1 MSVRR
6 VMGTETEYAV
16 SAVRRDR
23 PTPGILSLG
32 VGAAPPPPPPRHIRW
47 DYRQEDPVNDMRGH
61 RLNRASARP
70 DMLTDSPQLQ
80 ITNVLASNGARI
92 YVDHAHPEYSAP
104 ETRDPFDAVAWD
116 HAGDVM
122 MQAAARRAS
131 ETAGCRIVLHRNN
144 VDGKGASWGTHENYL
159 MRRDVPFDTVAAL
172 MIPHFVS
179 RQIYAGSGRV
189 GLGEHSEGDGFQLS
203 QRADYIHAKLGLQT
217 TFDRPIVNTRDE
229 PHAESE
235 SWRRLHVIV
244 GDANRM
250 EVPQVLKLGVTSMLL
265 WLLEHADEGGVD
277 MGALLSS
284 LELADPV
291 EAMHTV
297 SHDLTL
303 SKPLELQAG
312 GTATAWMM
320 QVRLRAAVYAAAA
333 VVYGTDTTGEP
344 VWPDRSTTSVM
355 AMWGQALADVAAIR
369 HADDTERMAMSAEA
383 SRVEWLAKWQLLE
396 RLRRKAGLDWS
407 SPKLKA
413 VDLGWAALDPRT
425 SVWAR
430 MEPRSEHVLDAAA
443 VDHAVGEPP
452 VDTRAWLRGQLV
464 RRFPEETIAVSWTH
478 LTVRAGGS
486 DSLSLDMADP
496 CAFGRDACAD
506 ALSRSSS
513 AVELLKSLS

>member
-1 MSVRR
+1 MSVQR

-16 SAVRRDR
+16 SLAGQDR
-23 PTPGILSLG
+23 YNPVKLSFDVVDGASTPQS
-32 VGAAPPPPPPRHIRW
+32 RHIRW

-61 RLNRASARP
+61 RLDRAAARP
-70 DMLTDSPQLQ
+70 DMLTDAPQLH
-80 ITNVLASNGARI
+80 ITNVLAANGARI

-116 HAGDVM
+116 HAGDM
-122 MQAAARRAS
+122 IMQAAAQRAS
-131 ETAGCRIVLHRNN
+131 EITGQHIVLHRNN
-144 VDGKGASWGTHENYL
+144 VDGKGACWGTHENYL

-172 MIPHFVS
+172 MMLHFVT

-189 GLGEHSEGDGFQLS
+189 GLGERSEGDGFQLS

-229 PHAESE
+229 PHAESK

-265 WLLEHADEGGVD
+265 WLLEHADEAGFD
-277 MGALLSS
+277 MGTLLSS

-291 EAMHTV
+291 AAMHTV

-303 SKPLELQAG
+303 AAPLELQAG
-312 GTATAWMM
+312 GTTTAWMI
-320 QVRLRAAVYAAAA
+320 QVRLRAAVYEAAAI
-333 VVYGTDTTGEP
+333 VYGTDTTGEP

-369 HADDTERMAMSAEA
+369 HADDDKRMTMTREA

-396 RLRRKAGLDWS
+396 RLRRKAGLNWS

-425 SVWAR
+425 SIWAK
-430 MEPRSEHVLDAAA
+430 MEPRSEHALDVTA
-443 VDHAVGEPP
+443 VEHATGEPP
-452 VDTRAWLRGQLV
+452 ANTRAWLRGQLV
-464 RRFPEETIAVSWTH
+464 QRFPEETVAASWTH
-478 LTVRAGGS
+478 LTVRAGES
-486 DSLSLDMADP
+486 DTFTLDMSDP
-496 CAFGRDACAD
+496 CAFGRDACAE
-506 ALSRSSS
+506 ALTTATS
-513 AVELLKSLS
+513 AVELLTSLQ